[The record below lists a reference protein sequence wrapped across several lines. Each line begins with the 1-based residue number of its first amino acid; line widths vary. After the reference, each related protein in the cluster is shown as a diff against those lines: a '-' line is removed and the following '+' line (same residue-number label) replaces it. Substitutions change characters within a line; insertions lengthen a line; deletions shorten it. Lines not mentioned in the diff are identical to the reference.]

1 MAESDCEVGVISDWG
16 RRSGWNSSGGRKQT
30 VVTVDKDR
38 RIRWATVDRRRTE
51 KVVESHAQDGIT
63 GEVKDGHKVVRSGDW
78 VNGNGDCFLVAE
90 RRLID
95 IACICVKNN
104 YHR

>member
-63 GEVKDGHKVVRSGDW
+63 GEASRRTQGRA
-78 VNGNGDCFLVAE
+78 L
-90 RRLID
+90 RRLGQR
-95 IACICVKNN
+95 KWGLLP
-104 YHR
+104 RR